1 MKNFC
6 LQFALILALTISVKA
21 VEKPM
26 VIKVVVVTT
35 FESGADTGDKP
46 GEFQFWAE
54 RERWT
59 ERITVPGVKHSVLSD
74 GEGVLGVVSGTTVRA
89 ANQIMAL
96 VLDPRFDFSK
106 AYWLVNGIAGVD
118 PADAS
123 LASAAWARFVV
134 DGDIAY
140 EIDSREADKTWPYAI
155 IPIGAKK
162 PNEIPKNEGWEPD
175 AMSYALNP
183 ALVQRAFTLTKN
195 VVLVDT
201 PDMQAYRATYQG

>member
-1 MKNFC
+1 MKILC
-6 LQFALILALTISVKA
+6 LQFVLILALASGLKA
-21 VEKPM
+21 AEKPM
-26 VIKVVVVTT
+26 AIKVVVVTT

-46 GEFQFWAE
+46 GEFQYWAE
-54 RERWT
+54 RETWT
-59 ERITVPGVKHSVLSD
+59 ERISVPGVTHPVLSN
-74 GEGVLGVVSGTTVRA
+74 GQGVLGVVSGTTVRS

-123 LASAAWARFVV
+123 LGSAAWARYVV

-162 PNEIPKNEGWEPD
+162 LNEIPKNEAG
-175 AMSYALNP
+175 
-183 ALVQRAFTLTKN
+183 
-195 VVLVDT
+195 VLFK
-201 PDMQAYRATYQG
+201 YRQ